1 MKIKV
6 YFWAYSIQ
14 PVVWDIFSRN
24 MLIIKLNWKADFW
37 RMVVT
42 LNFDI
47 LRIAFIAV
55 KLNDAMAG
63 VYEENVPLSFFLR
76 RLATSKSSLSL
87 SFIIW
92 QHNTSL
98 CSLLQFLPEQ
108 FHRFGSFWKSF
119 KLNGSSLCL
128 APHKPDS

>member
-1 MKIKV
+1 
-6 YFWAYSIQ
+6 
-14 PVVWDIFSRN
+14 
-24 MLIIKLNWKADFW
+24 
-37 RMVVT
+37 MVVT

-108 FHRFGSFWKSF
+108 FHRFGSF
-119 KLNGSSLCL
+119 
-128 APHKPDS
+128 